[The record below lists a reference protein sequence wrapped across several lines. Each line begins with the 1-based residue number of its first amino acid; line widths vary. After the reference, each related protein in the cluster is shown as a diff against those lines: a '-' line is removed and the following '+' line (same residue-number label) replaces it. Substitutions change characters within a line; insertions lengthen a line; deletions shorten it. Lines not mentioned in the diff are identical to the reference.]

1 MQVLKSK
8 SSMVST
14 MYRFASRD
22 GIASLW
28 AGLSASLLRQS
39 TYSTARFGFHN
50 YLSSLALRKSGKEK
64 LPASWNVA
72 CAGVSGGVAGLIGNP
87 TEVALVRMC
96 ADGAKKPSERFN
108 YSNSIQALF
117 RVCKEE
123 GFSAFTK
130 GLMPNV
136 VRSVLMNISQI
147 ATYASAKQWVL
158 ASVRS
163 NDDITTHSIASFI
176 AGTVATTL
184 CAPADIIKSRMQAT
198 AGKEGIVQVVR
209 QGIQHEG
216 PLFLMKGWTPAFIR
230 ITPHTILTFVFM
242 EQLKKVVQFSVTPT
256 VPATVK
262 L

>member
-1 MQVLKSK
+1 MI
-8 SSMVST
+8 ST

-22 GIASLW
+22 GITSLW

-50 YLSSLALRKSGKEK
+50 YLSGLALRKSGKEK

-96 ADGAKKPSERFN
+96 ADGAKQPSERFN

-123 GFSAFTK
+123 GISAFTK

-136 VRSVLMNISQI
+136 VRSVLMSE
-147 ATYASAKQWVL
+147 YCPG
-158 ASVRS
+158 
-163 NDDITTHSIASFI
+163 F
-176 AGTVATTL
+176 G
-184 CAPADIIKSRMQAT
+184 PANN
-198 AGKEGIVQVVR
+198 G
-209 QGIQHEG
+209 
-216 PLFLMKGWTPAFIR
+216 
-230 ITPHTILTFVFM
+230 
-242 EQLKKVVQFSVTPT
+242 
-256 VPATVK
+256 
-262 L
+262 